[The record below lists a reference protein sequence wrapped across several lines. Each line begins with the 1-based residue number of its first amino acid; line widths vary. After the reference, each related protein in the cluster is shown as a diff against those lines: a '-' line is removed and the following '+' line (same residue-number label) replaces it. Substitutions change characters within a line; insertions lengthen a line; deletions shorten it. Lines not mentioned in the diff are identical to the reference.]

1 MKPIAS
7 LFLLA
12 IVSFCWTFSTASAQT
27 SDGKDF
33 GVERLRNNNSVSFRS
48 SVGRSGE
55 LFRPVS
61 S

>member
-1 MKPIAS
+1 MKPIARF
-7 LFLLA
+7 LLLA
-12 IVSFCWTFSTASAQT
+12 IVSFCWTSSTASAQFD
-27 SDGKDF
+27 DGKDF
-33 GVERLRNNNSVSFRS
+33 GVERLRNNNSVSFRN